1 MARGG
6 RYLIVGLWS
15 APGTTMLEPRK
26 INNDNVRI
34 IGSALSRPRHI
45 FKTIQL
51 AQRYHAQLPLTEV
64 VSHRFGLED
73 AQSAIEAVG
82 RMSRSRRSSSRNGGM
97 MARRALRQLLTGPG
111 PLIVPG
117 AYDALSA
124 LLVQQAGFKAAF
136 MSGYAVSAALL
147 GKPDIGLLTGSEMV
161 DNARRMA
168 AAVQIPLIVDGD
180 TGYGNAINVMRTVE
194 TYEQAGVSAIQLE
207 DQVTPKRCGHMSG
220 KQVID
225 CAEMLGKIRAAVDAR
240 EDSDLM
246 IIGRTDA
253 ASIEGTDAAIA
264 RAQAYADAGADILFV
279 EAPDDV
285 REIEK
290 IASSLAPLAPLV
302 FKVPEGR
309 QSPPLAFD
317 DLADL
322 GFSILLLP
330 IGTLLAA
337 TAAMQRSLREL
348 STDGSPVEA
357 ETSPPTFEGFND
369 LVGLPAMRELENRYA
384 DSHER

>member
-1 MARGG
+1 
-6 RYLIVGLWS
+6 
-15 APGTTMLEPRK
+15 
-26 INNDNVRI
+26 
-34 IGSALSRPRHI
+34 
-45 FKTIQL
+45 
-51 AQRYHAQLPLTEV
+51 
-64 VSHRFGLED
+64 
-73 AQSAIEAVG
+73 
-82 RMSRSRRSSSRNGGM
+82 

-309 QSPPLAFD
+309 QSPSLSFD

-348 STDGSPVEA
+348 ATDGSPVEA
-357 ETSPPTFEGFND
+357 ETSPPTFDGFND

-384 DSHER
+384 DSHEA